1 MGSYLKVNWKKGV
14 SQKDLESLKIKSWI
28 YRFCAHSVPG
38 MMVVNSNKRQKFL
51 PSFNLCPDLSTSAVS
66 SMLKYSSQEGHVMM
80 LRQISCGLMSDCVQL
95 IS

>member
-1 MGSYLKVNWKKGV
+1 MGSYLKVNRRKGV

-38 MMVVNSNKRQKFL
+38 MMVVSGNKRQKFL
-51 PSFNLCPDLSTSAVS
+51 PSFNLYPDLSTSTVS
-66 SMLKYSSQEGHVMM
+66 GLMKYSSQEGHVMM
-80 LRQISCGLMSDCVQL
+80 LMQISSGLMSECVQL